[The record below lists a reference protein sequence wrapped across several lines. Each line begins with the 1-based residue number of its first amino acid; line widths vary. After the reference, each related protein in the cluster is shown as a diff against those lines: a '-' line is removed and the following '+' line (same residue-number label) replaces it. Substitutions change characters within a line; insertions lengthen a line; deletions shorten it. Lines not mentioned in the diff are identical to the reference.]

1 MYSYIFNIILIDGIV
16 VAEHNDYDDS
26 DSDYSESEYLI
37 CDDDAY
43 TGEDI
48 LFYIQ
53 KNCIIL
59 FWSV

>member
-37 CDDDAY
+37 CDDDDY